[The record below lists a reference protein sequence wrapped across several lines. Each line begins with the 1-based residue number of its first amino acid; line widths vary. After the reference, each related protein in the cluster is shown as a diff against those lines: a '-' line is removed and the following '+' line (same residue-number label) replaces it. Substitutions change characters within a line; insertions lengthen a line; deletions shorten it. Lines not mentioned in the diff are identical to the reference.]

1 MEQHLQRIDAK
12 LSALLAITVDGY
24 LRDTEIARPKPRSID
39 RLLSDAGLGTGD
51 IAKLLGKTE
60 RAVNLQLQN
69 ANPKKPKG

>member
-12 LSALLAITVDGY
+12 LSALLAITVDRY

-39 RLLSDAGLGTGD
+39 KLLSDAGLASGD

-60 RAVNLQLQN
+60 RAVNLKLQD
-69 ANPKKPKG
+69 KKSKG